1 MKTTPPSAPSCVPS
15 PSVPAS
21 APSPGSPA
29 SPSSASRHGT
39 KPRYHHGNLRQA
51 LVDAAVAL
59 AEREGVE
66 QVSVREAARLA
77 GVSPGAPFRH
87 FATRAALL
95 TAVAEVATRRLRTAM
110 ETALA
115 ASTRRAPLERFAAIG
130 HAYLAWAR
138 ANPTHF
144 RIVSDRSLLCSETA
158 EAGSMTSDNA
168 WIREQMR
175 MLLSEADGPGPRKD
189 DGLTLLCAR
198 ALVYGL
204 ARMASDGHFPEWA
217 PGGDSPER
225 VPGSGYAEALP
236 EAALDHFIGLL
247 QPRS

>member
-1 MKTTPPSAPSCVPS
+1 M
-15 PSVPAS
+15 
-21 APSPGSPA
+21 
-29 SPSSASRHGT
+29 
-39 KPRYHHGNLRQA
+39 RQA

-59 AEREGVE
+59 AERQGVE
-66 QVSVREAARLA
+66 KVSVREAARLA

-95 TAVAEVATRRLRTAM
+95 TAVAEVATGRLRTAI

-115 ASTRRAPLERFAAIG
+115 SSARRAPLERFAAIG
-130 HAYLAWAR
+130 HAYLAWAH

-158 EAGSMTSDNA
+158 EAGSMARDNA

-175 MLLSEADGPGPRKD
+175 VLLSEADGPGSRKD

-217 PGGDSPER
+217 PDGDSAEG
-225 VPGSGYAEALP
+225 VPGGGSAEALP
-236 EAALDHFIGLL
+236 EEVLDHFIGLL
-247 QPRS
+247 HRRD